1 MTLYSNAPEGY
12 QCPFCLLRDG
22 VVNEHTLSRQTDIV
36 YQTDRAIAFVAS
48 HQWRGN
54 YPNVL
59 VIPTVHYENLYSM
72 PADYGSDIQRAM
84 QLVALALK
92 AIYNCDGVST
102 RQHNEPAGYQDVW
115 HYHMHVTPRYKDD
128 YFYANAG
135 KNKKF
140 MPEDERKPFADILRH
155 EIMKFLAP

>member
-1 MTLYSNAPEGY
+1 MKISHAPIHY

-22 VVNEHTLSRQTDIV
+22 IVNDHTLSRESDIV
-36 YQTDRAIAFVAS
+36 YRTDRVIAFVAS

-59 VIPTVHYENLYSM
+59 VIPTEHYENLYSM
-72 PADYGSDIQRAM
+72 PADYGNDIQQAM
-84 QLVALALK
+84 QSVARALK

-115 HYHMHVTPRYKDD
+115 HYHMHVTPRFKRDQ
-128 YFYANAG
+128 FYAKAG
-135 KNKKF
+135 LLKRF
-140 MPEDERKPFADILRH
+140 MPEEERKPFADALKT
-155 EIMKFLAP
+155 EIQNQQKS